1 MVWRTFICP
10 KNKKCDNNLTTTTTK
25 SSSSSLLPPSST
37 LSSLPRSTSTTT
49 ITPNLSSTTNH
60 THLSNNNKSSSNERP
75 SSSPRP
81 PPRFHRPTPRSS
93 SPSSSSR
100 SYSHKTDN
108 NTSGYSTLNNDLPFS
123 MTPAGRFFTH
133 FFDEAMQYFNYP
145 MHDII
150 WSGESPTKNSS
161 INEKIIDNDEKFS
174 IEIDLSDFLAG
185 ELLIIYNEEERE
197 LLVEGHRKERNG
209 RFGSIERNFKRKFDI
224 PIDVHDGSLA
234 AFLIPSGLL
243 TIQAFKKDNKQPTR
257 RIPIQEIIN
266 VPNSTDQNAAKLPT
280 FENMKNTTN
289 KTNSNPSAPP
299 KSTNASEL
307 KFRTPEKMSKV
318 TEQIPTIQKFQQNR
332 EKQLNFN
339 EMGKLNTDS
348 DMKREYLNI
357 FC

>member
-1 MVWRTFICP
+1 MVWKTFIYP
-10 KNKKCDNNLTTTTTK
+10 KNKKCDNNLTTTT
-25 SSSSSLLPPSST
+25 SSSSSSSLPPSST
-37 LSSLPRSTSTTT
+37 LPSSPRSTSTTT
-49 ITPNLSSTTNH
+49 TPNLSSPTNH
-60 THLSNNNKSSSNERP
+60 TQHSNNNKSSSNERS

-81 PPRFHRPTPRSS
+81 PPRLHRPTPRSPS
-93 SPSSSSR
+93 SSSSR

-108 NTSGYSTLNNDLPFS
+108 NTSGYNTLNNDLPFS

-150 WSGESPTKNSS
+150 WSEESPTKNSS

-243 TIQAFKKDNKQPTR
+243 TIQAFKKGNKQPIR

-266 VPNSTDQNAAKLPT
+266 VPNSTDQNAAKFPT
-280 FENMKNTTN
+280 FENMKNTTS
-289 KTNSNPSAPP
+289 KTNINPPMPP
-299 KSTNASEL
+299 KSTSASEL
-307 KFRTPEKMSKV
+307 KSCTPEKMSKI
-318 TEQIPTIQKFQQNR
+318 TDKIPTIQKFQQNK

-339 EMGKLNTDS
+339 EMGKDS
-348 DMKREYLNI
+348 GVKREYLNI